1 LDVKPGLCL
10 RCRGSSMLC
19 GRSYCPLIARAS
31 AQRLLSPLG
40 RLVEGSSPPSVF
52 VGRHGYPRVRLAA
65 LVPPVR
71 GDTRIYDHPEA
82 WAGLGISEVLA
93 MRLSLVRAYA
103 LVDARRPRGRLV
115 EELRELAL
123 SSSPVDVEARL
134 ARRPRGVGLDGRA
147 PPMGPSSPLLGLGVS
162 GSPRVEKPVERVYGD
177 VDLGAGD
184 AVYELY
190 RAGVPVS
197 RISRILSVGALGRGR
212 SRRLVPTRW
221 AITAVDDAV
230 SRRLLGRVR
239 DLPELGEPLAYIHRA
254 PGNVFAAILLPGR
267 WSYEWV
273 EAWFPHTLWN
283 PSDEL
288 EVEGDWEGYRG
299 RSSYASLGG
308 CYYAARLAAAEALL
322 RMGRQARVVLLR
334 EVYEGFYDPIGVWF
348 VREHVRL
355 LLRGSPYRAV
365 DAGDALRYVASHTRL
380 SAGDWLRA
388 SRLLRD
394 EFLQARITGWIG
406 VG

>member
-1 LDVKPGLCL
+1 
-10 RCRGSSMLC
+10 MLC
-19 GRSYCPLIARAS
+19 GRSYCPLLARTR

-40 RLVEGSSPPSVF
+40 VTVEGSSPPSVF

-65 LVPPVR
+65 LVPPVK
-71 GDTRIYDHPEA
+71 GDTGIYDYPEA
-82 WAGLGISEVLA
+82 WAGLGLSEVLS
-93 MRLSLVRAYA
+93 MRLSLVRAYTV
-103 LVDARRPRGRLV
+103 VDARRPRGRVV
-115 EELRELAL
+115 EELRELAM
-123 SSSPVDVEARL
+123 STSPVDLEARL
-134 ARRPRGVGLDGRA
+134 ARRPRGVELDGRA
-147 PPMGPSSPLLGLGVS
+147 PPMGPASPLLRLDVS

-177 VDLGAGD
+177 EDLGAEE

-190 RAGVPVS
+190 RSGVPVS
-197 RISRILSVGALGRGR
+197 RISRILSVGALGRRR

-221 AITAVDDAV
+221 SITAVDDAV
-230 SRRLLGRVR
+230 SRRLLGEVR
-239 DLPELGEPLAYIHRA
+239 GLPELGETLAYVHRA
-254 PGNVFAAILLPGR
+254 PGNIFAAILLPGR

-299 RSSYASLGG
+299 RRGYASLGG

-322 RMGRQARVVLLR
+322 RMRRQARVVLLR

-355 LLRGSPYRAV
+355 LLRGRPYRAV
-365 DAGDALRYVASHTRL
+365 DAGDALGYVASHTRL

-388 SRLLRD
+388 SRLLRE
-394 EFLQARITGWIG
+394 EFLQARITRWVSGG
-406 VG
+406 